1 MLYHNP
7 QVFHKNTKL
16 TMKTYFSAFLDLI
29 FPRPCLACGA
39 SLLSQEN
46 QVCIQCQIDLPR
58 NEINQ
63 NLETDK
69 RFWGKLPVQYSLSF
83 LQYNRKGLV
92 QKLIHQLKYRN
103 QPDLGVFL
111 GKLFGEE
118 LKKMDLM
125 IDAWIPVPL
134 HPSKEKQRGYNQA
147 ACIAQGLS
155 ESTTIPTITDLLRR
169 SKVTSTQTKKT
180 RIERFENV
188 ATIFEVADME
198 QVKGKHFAIV
208 DDVITTGSTIE
219 ACGLALLE
227 AGAKSISVVSLA
239 TVK

>member
-1 MLYHNP
+1 
-7 QVFHKNTKL
+7 
-16 TMKTYFSAFLDLI
+16 
-29 FPRPCLACGA
+29 
-39 SLLSQEN
+39 
-46 QVCIQCQIDLPR
+46 
-58 NEINQ
+58 
-63 NLETDK
+63 
-69 RFWGKLPVQYSLSF
+69 
-83 LQYNRKGLV
+83 
-92 QKLIHQLKYRN
+92 
-103 QPDLGVFL
+103 
-111 GKLFGEE
+111 
-118 LKKMDLM
+118 M

-155 ESTTIPTITDLLRR
+155 ETTTIPTITDLLRR

-188 ATIFEVADME
+188 ATIFEVADMK